1 MADLGIKVY
10 QSYCFYC
17 RNALLN
23 KVEKNQGHH
32 NTCKYE
38 ITQYKEELGYW
49 YYLQMVNATTDDC
62 ITDQDGRIL
71 VLNLGGKGLADIPEL
86 PFKDIEE
93 LDLSYN
99 HLDRVPKWIFKLPH
113 LKKAIFPGNGFSQT
127 LLLDMLKLNEIG
139 VEVES
144 TGLKFKNN
152 ILKAVNITY
161 IGSYFGQETLE
172 LTEEITRYFRTV
184 KKTNIA
190 YNSLSQIPE
199 WVFKIKGLEEINHL
213 TGNEIQSLTQIRKL
227 KLLKMSPG
235 LVSRD
240 VEKALEKLEVKGI
253 IVTHYESRYF

>member
-1 MADLGIKVY
+1 
-10 QSYCFYC
+10 
-17 RNALLN
+17 LL
-23 KVEKNQGHH
+23 KKREKNQGHH

-71 VLNLGGKGLADIPEL
+71 VLNLGGKGLADIPDL

-99 HLDRVPKWIFKLPH
+99 HLDRVPKWVFSLPH
-113 LKKAIFPGNGFSQT
+113 LKKTKFPGNGFSQT
-127 LLLDMLKLNEIG
+127 LMLDMLKLNKRGI
-139 VEVES
+139 EVES

-161 IGSYFGQETLE
+161 IGSYLGEETLK
-172 LTEEITRYFRTV
+172 LTEEITNYFQTV
-184 KKTNIA
+184 KKINIA

-199 WVFKIKGLEEINHL
+199 WVFQVKGLEEINIAGNYL
-213 TGNEIQSLTQIRKL
+213 TGNEIKTLTKMKKL

-235 LVSRD
+235 LTTRD
-240 VEKALEKLEVKGI
+240 IEKALEELEEKGI
-253 IVTHYESRYF
+253 IITQYESRYF